1 MFSQNKK
8 IRYQRLLQLDSE
20 ELNEFIKRYTNYL
33 RSKSE
38 ITSNIVLNG
47 LFVLDDI
54 IIQKHKKEA
63 LIIKYISK
71 NNYIIKYSEEIINL
85 YKKGF
90 GYVKISSLLKVNHN
104 VSVSKSSIE
113 RFIKANKITRD

>member
-1 MFSQNKK
+1 MFSENKK
-8 IRYQRLLQLDSE
+8 IRYQRLLNLD
-20 ELNEFIKRYTNYL
+20 ELEFNQFIKRYTNYL

-47 LFVLDDI
+47 LFILDDI
-54 IIQKHKKEA
+54 ILEKHKKEA
-63 LIIKYISK
+63 LRVKYVSKNKYIV
-71 NNYIIKYSEEIINL
+71 KYSDEIINL
-85 YKKGF
+85 YKNGF

-113 RFIKANKITRD
+113 RFIKANNIKRS

>member
-47 LFVLDDI
+47 FFVLDDVI
-54 IIQKHKKEA
+54 LQKHKKEA
-63 LIIKYISK
+63 LRVKYISK
-71 NNYIIKYSEEIINL
+71 NNYIIKYSEEISNL

-113 RFIKANKITRD
+113 RFIKANKISRD

>member
-8 IRYQRLLQLDSE
+8 IRYQRLLNLDE
-20 ELNEFIKRYTNYL
+20 LELNQFIKRYTNYL
-33 RSKSE
+33 RSKPE

-54 IIQKHKKEA
+54 ILEKHKKEA
-63 LIIKYISK
+63 LRVKYVSK
-71 NNYIIKYSEEIINL
+71 NKYIIKYSEEIINL
-85 YKKGF
+85 YKNGF

-104 VSVSKSSIE
+104 IAVSKSSIE
-113 RFIKANKITRD
+113 RFIKANKIMRD